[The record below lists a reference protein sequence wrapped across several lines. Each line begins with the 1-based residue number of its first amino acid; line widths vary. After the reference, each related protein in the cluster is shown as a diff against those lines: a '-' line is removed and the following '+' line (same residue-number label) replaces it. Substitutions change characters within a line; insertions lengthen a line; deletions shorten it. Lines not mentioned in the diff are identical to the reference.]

1 LKEPSDSGR
10 WKVKVKELTVEQLK
24 TLIED
29 TVEERLQEYL
39 GDPDEGLEI
48 REEIIQKLKSHEASR
63 KPRIPMEQVAKKYGI
78 ELK

>member
-1 LKEPSDSGR
+1 M
-10 WKVKVKELTVEQLK
+10 KVKELTVEQLK

-48 REEIIQKLKSHEASR
+48 KEEIIQKLKAQKEAG
-63 KPRIPMEQVAKKYGI
+63 KPRISMEEIARKHGI

>member
-1 LKEPSDSGR
+1 
-10 WKVKVKELTVEQLK
+10 VKVKELTIEQLK

-48 REEIIQKLKSHEASR
+48 KDEVIRKLKSHKESS
-63 KPRIPMEQVAKKYGI
+63 KPRIPIEQVAKKYGI

>member
-1 LKEPSDSGR
+1 
-10 WKVKVKELTVEQLK
+10 VKVKELTVEQLK

-48 REEIIQKLKSHEASR
+48 REDVVQKLRANVASK
-63 KPRIPMEQVAKKYGI
+63 KPRIPIEQVAKKYDI

>member
-1 LKEPSDSGR
+1 
-10 WKVKVKELTVEQLK
+10 VKVKELSVEQLK
-24 TLIED
+24 ALIED

-48 REEIIQKLKSHEASR
+48 REEIIQRLKANKESR
-63 KPRIPMEQVAKKYGI
+63 KPRISMEQVAKKHGI

>member
-1 LKEPSDSGR
+1 
-10 WKVKVKELTVEQLK
+10 VKVKELSVEQLK

-39 GDPDEGLEI
+39 GDPDEGLEVRQEVI
-48 REEIIQKLKSHEASR
+48 NKIKAQKTAN
-63 KPRIPMEQVAKKYGI
+63 KPKISLEQVAKRHGI

>member
-1 LKEPSDSGR
+1 M
-10 WKVKVKELTVEQLK
+10 KVKELSVEQLK

-48 REEIIQKLKSHEASR
+48 REEIIQRLKAYKESR
-63 KPRIPMEQVAKKYGI
+63 KPRIPMEQVAKKHGI

>member
-1 LKEPSDSGR
+1 M
-10 WKVKVKELTVEQLK
+10 KVKELSVEQLK
-24 TLIED
+24 ALIED

-48 REEIIQKLKSHEASR
+48 REEVIQKLKANKESR
-63 KPRIPMEQVAKKYGI
+63 KPRIPMEQVAKKHGI

>member
-1 LKEPSDSGR
+1 M
-10 WKVKVKELTVEQLK
+10 KVKELSVEQLK

-48 REEIIQKLKSHEASR
+48 RDEIVQRLKTHLAS
-63 KPRIPMEQVAKKYGI
+63 KQPRIPMEQIAKKHGI

>member
-1 LKEPSDSGR
+1 
-10 WKVKVKELTVEQLK
+10 VKVKELTVEQLK

-48 REEIIQKLKSHEASR
+48 REDVVQKLRANAASK
-63 KPRIPMEQVAKKYGI
+63 KPRIPNEKVAKKYGI

>member
-1 LKEPSDSGR
+1 M
-10 WKVKVKELTVEQLK
+10 KVKELTIEQLK

-39 GDPDEGLEI
+39 GDPDEGLTI
-48 REEIIQKLKSHEASR
+48 KDDVVQRLKAHKESK
-63 KPRIPMEQVAKKYGI
+63 KPRIPMKQVAQKYNI

>member
-1 LKEPSDSGR
+1 
-10 WKVKVKELTVEQLK
+10 VKVKELSIEQLK

-48 REEIIQKLKSHEASR
+48 KEAVIQKIKAQKAAN
-63 KPRIPMEQVAKKYGI
+63 KPKISLEEVAKQHGI
-78 ELK
+78 DLK

>member
-1 LKEPSDSGR
+1 M
-10 WKVKVKELTVEQLK
+10 KVKELTVEQLK

-48 REEIIQKLKSHEASR
+48 REDVVQKLRANIASK
-63 KPRIPMEQVAKKYGI
+63 KPRIPFEKIAKKYGL

>member
-1 LKEPSDSGR
+1 M
-10 WKVKVKELTVEQLK
+10 KVKELTVEQLK

-29 TVEERLQEYL
+29 TVEERLQEYM

-48 REEIIQKLKSHEASR
+48 REEVIQKLKAHKESR
-63 KPRIPMEQVAKKYGI
+63 KPRIPMEQVAKKHGI

>member
-1 LKEPSDSGR
+1 M
-10 WKVKVKELTVEQLK
+10 KVKELTVEQLK

-48 REEIIQKLKSHEASR
+48 KEEVIQRLKAHKESR
-63 KPRIPMEQVAKKYGI
+63 KPRIPMEQIAKKHGI
-78 ELK
+78 ELR

>member
-1 LKEPSDSGR
+1 M
-10 WKVKVKELTVEQLK
+10 KVKELTVEQLK

-39 GDPDEGLEI
+39 GDPDEGLELK
-48 REEIIQKLKSHEASR
+48 EEVIQKLKAQKESG
-63 KPRIPMEQVAKKYGI
+63 KPRLTMEEVAKKHGI

>member
-1 LKEPSDSGR
+1 M
-10 WKVKVKELTVEQLK
+10 KVKELTVEQLK

-48 REEIIQKLKSHEASR
+48 REEIIQKLKAQKES
-63 KPRIPMEQVAKKYGI
+63 KIPRISMELVAKKYGI

>member
-1 LKEPSDSGR
+1 M
-10 WKVKVKELTVEQLK
+10 KVKELTVEQLK

-29 TVEERLQEYL
+29 AIEERLQEYL

-48 REEIIQKLKSHEASR
+48 REEIIQRLKAHKESR
-63 KPRIPMEQVAKKYGI
+63 KPRIPMEQVAKNHGI

>member
-1 LKEPSDSGR
+1 
-10 WKVKVKELTVEQLK
+10 VKVKELTVEQLK

-29 TVEERLQEYL
+29 TIEERLQEYL

-48 REEIIQKLKSHEASR
+48 REEIIQKLRAHKEFRKS
-63 KPRIPMEQVAKKYGI
+63 RISMEQVAKKHGI